1 MAERDKSNEDPYN
14 VKGMSDKELADAL
27 AYEDIITPYNE
38 KTREYEIPFEDL
50 RRAGYPGRIRTR
62 PWRIDWNKEW
72 EERQKASSSPKTSH
86 LRKLYYLSLRSIFE
100 KLKQTRP
107 EVNAAP
113 FSPYNKKI
121 QSRIDKGMSEVFPE
135 GYAEPISPEYLG
147 EYGMHLEPGDT
158 QDFKDAY
165 SGGGY
170 PGPSFVPNINPTVRG
185 QTAPTFKTPKKQR
198 KKKARGGRIK
208 KTYAR
213 GGGIRKPK
221 GF

>member
-1 MAERDKSNEDPYN
+1 MAEDPYWDSIKDRYN
-14 VKGMSDKELADAL
+14 VKDMSDKQLADAL
-27 AYEDIITPYNE
+27 AHEDILRSNISS
-38 KTREYEIPFEDL
+38 EDL
-50 RRAGYPGRIRTR
+50 YKSNMARIRTR
-62 PWRIDWNKEW
+62 AWAIPQG
-72 EERQKASSSPKTSH
+72 EEFDRRKNEEQDPKTAH
-86 LRKLYYLSLRSIFE
+86 IRKLYYLSLKRLLNEVKQNADRSG
-100 KLKQTRP
+100 
-107 EVNAAP
+107 NSAP
-113 FSPYNKKI
+113 YKNM
-121 QSRIDKGMSEVFPE
+121 QRIVDKGMAETFPE
-135 GYAEPISPEYLG
+135 GYAEPIAPEYLG
-147 EYGMHLEPGDT
+147 KYGMRLEPGDT
-158 QDFKDAY
+158 QDFLDAY